1 MQVQSNNLKLFL
13 KSQGVFFSLSV
24 LLRNH
29 CWFCILYHTGRQKH
43 FLLTFLKRKMNSA
56 SIVLKYKYYFSLS
69 GEEISSPFWFF
80 GELQLVFLSFFF
92 FKKKKSVTQHFIF
105 ATKNSGCESTCYS
118 WMSTQYSVFHAFI
131 SVHHTHKICVLTITG
146 NPRTYSEQGQ
156 KAICSCGGSIKSF
169 SSALHS
175 SVSSQLSVC
184 NIWHSA

>member
-92 FKKKKSVTQHFIF
+92 FKKKKKVSLNTSYLLPRTLAVNLLVTP
-105 ATKNSGCESTCYS
+105 GCLH
-118 WMSTQYSVFHAFI
+118 STQFFMPSSLFI
-131 SVHHTHKICVLTITG
+131 IL
-146 NPRTYSEQGQ
+146 
-156 KAICSCGGSIKSF
+156 IKS
-169 SSALHS
+169 
-175 SVSSQLSVC
+175 VSLLSQEIQGLTLSKGRRQFAVVEG
-184 NIWHSA
+184 A

>member
-1 MQVQSNNLKLFL
+1 MVLHLISHWKTKTFFTYISEKKNEFCIYSPQIQVLLFL
-13 KSQGVFFSLSV
+13 EWGRNLFS
-24 LLRNH
+24 
-29 CWFCILYHTGRQKH
+29 I
-43 FLLTFLKRKMNSA
+43 
-56 SIVLKYKYYFSLS
+56 
-69 GEEISSPFWFF
+69 
-80 GELQLVFLSFFF
+80 LVFWRVAISFLILFF
-92 FKKKKSVTQHFIF
+92 LKKKKSVTQHFIF

>member
-92 FKKKKSVTQHFIF
+92 FKKKKKCH
-105 ATKNSGCESTCYS
+105 STLHICYQEL
-118 WMSTQYSVFHAFI
+118 WLWIYLLLLDVYT
-131 SVHHTHKICVLTITG
+131 VL
-146 NPRTYSEQGQ
+146 
-156 KAICSCGGSIKSF
+156 SF
-169 SSALHS
+169 SCLHLCS
-175 SVSSQLSVC
+175 SYS
-184 NIWHSA
+184 

>member
-92 FKKKKSVTQHFIF
+92 KKKKKCH
-105 ATKNSGCESTCYS
+105 STLHICYQEL
-118 WMSTQYSVFHAFI
+118 WLWIYLLLLDVYT
-131 SVHHTHKICVLTITG
+131 VL
-146 NPRTYSEQGQ
+146 
-156 KAICSCGGSIKSF
+156 SF
-169 SSALHS
+169 SCLHLCS
-175 SVSSQLSVC
+175 SYS
-184 NIWHSA
+184 